1 MLGTSKLQSLNDPQP
16 PSPADFAQARA
27 GASWSM
33 PTRRPAWSRALIQL
47 QALNDA
53 YLLVVRVVDP
63 KVFAYYQRTAARGQR
78 I

>member
-1 MLGTSKLQSLNDPQP
+1 MVDATPEDGTV
-16 PSPADFAQARA
+16 
-27 GASWSM
+27 
-33 PTRRPAWSRALIQL
+33 TALIQL

-63 KVFAYYQRTAARGQR
+63 QGVWLLPPHQSSGQR